1 MSYGIML
8 SIPLV
13 FQIFKLSLLRY
24 GVQMQRK
31 SRFTM
36 KMKDISFDIS
46 DLITLSKLNSNCL
59 MKVNFKLLK
68 ASLMNSNNSYVC
80 TKSF

>member
-1 MSYGIML
+1 
-8 SIPLV
+8 
-13 FQIFKLSLLRY
+13 
-24 GVQMQRK
+24 
-31 SRFTM
+31 M